1 MSLWFAECPVSRTVI
16 GMARVFRQRLLLVF
30 RFFVNIYLIIFLLFL
45 FFILKK
51 HPENLTI
58 ESGMEFMVCRAGE
71 CPVSRTVIGMARVF
85 SRTVI
90 DMARVFRQRLLLVF
104 RFFVNIL
111 FENTTTG
118 FFTFEQERE

>member
-1 MSLWFAECPVSRTVI
+1 MQSAQSAE
-16 GMARVFRQRLLLVF
+16 LLLACLGF
-30 RFFVNIYLIIFLLFL
+30 SDKRLFFLFCFFVNIYLIIFLLFL

-85 SRTVI
+85 
-90 DMARVFRQRLLLVF
+90 RQRLLLVF